1 MGCFANLNLQNQEDA
16 ISMDDYKSRRDIFRQ
31 PDTNHVLIL
40 AVV

>member
-16 ISMDDYKSRRDIFRQ
+16 ISMDDYKPRRDIFRQ
-31 PDTNHVLIL
+31 PDTNRALIL